1 MIKKAMD
8 ESSPAVM
15 AESIL
20 PALSVDTLIAA
31 LMNPETRASTAL
43 QLDARIAARK
53 SELEQLVT
61 ARKAL
66 DYVTPTDSIETD
78 TVLVGNNTN
87 HSAAILNALKGEKNG
102 LTISALRAKLKKIGH
117 LIEQK
122 NLSSYIWSMTKSG
135 KISKEGTPGQ
145 FRYKIA

>member
-20 PALSVDTLIAA
+20 PALSMDTLIAA
-31 LMNPETRASTAL
+31 LMNPETGASTAL
-43 QLDARIAARK
+43 QLDARIVARK

-66 DYVTPTDSIETD
+66 DYVAPTDSIETD
-78 TVLVGNNTN
+78 TALVGSNNN

-102 LTISALRAKLKKIGH
+102 LTIGALRAKLKKIGH

-122 NLSSYIWSMTKSG
+122 NLSSYVWSMTKSG
-135 KISKEGTPGQ
+135 KISKEGIPGQ

>member
-1 MIKKAMD
+1 MMKKTMD
-8 ESSPAVM
+8 ESNPAVM

-66 DYVTPTDSIETD
+66 DYVAPTDSIETD
-78 TVLVGNNTN
+78 IVLVGSNNN

-102 LTISALRAKLKKIGH
+102 LTIGALRAKLKKIGH

-122 NLSSYIWSMTKSG
+122 NLSSYVWSMTKSG
-135 KISKEGTPGQ
+135 KISKEGIPGQ

>member
-1 MIKKAMD
+1 MTKKNTD
-8 ESSPAVM
+8 ESVPAVM

-66 DYVTPTDSIETD
+66 DYVAPTDSIETD
-78 TVLVGNNTN
+78 TVLVGSNNN

-122 NLSSYIWSMTKSG
+122 NLSSYVWSMTKSG
-135 KISKEGTPGQ
+135 KISKEGIPGQ